1 MPWPAAFA
9 DGLAPFPV
17 APNPMAQ
24 NTSTGSAA
32 PPFFSG
38 QTEPWAAWADMQPVW
53 TSLLSGAAK
62 GQPVLFEPSRLQA
75 LQQRYV
81 DEFRQLWSG
90 LLEADAA
97 SPSAPPEN
105 DRRFSH
111 NSWAESRISRYTAAL
126 YLLGARALFDLAE
139 NVQTDETTRQKLR
152 FAVQQWVDAAAPSNF
167 LALNPE
173 ALDKA
178 VQTQGESLRAGVD
191 NWLKD
196 LKQGRMTQTDESV
209 FEVGRNVATTA
220 GQVVFENE
228 LFQLIEYT
236 PLTERVHAR
245 PLLFVPPS
253 INKYYILD
261 LQPDN
266 SLVRFAVE
274 QGHRTF
280 VVSWRNPDASMG
292 HLTWDDYVQ
301 DGVIRAMEVVRDIAA
316 QGSDGTINTLGF
328 CVGGTLLANA
338 LAVLQARGEQF
349 AHSATLLTT
358 MVDFTDTGILSVYVD
373 EASVALREA
382 TLGKGGLMTGR
393 ELASAFSSL
402 RPNDLVW
409 NYVVGNYLKGETPP
423 PFDLLYWNSD
433 STNLPG
439 PLFAWYLR
447 NTYLENKMRQP
458 GALTV
463 AGVPLNL
470 QAVKL
475 PTYVYASREDH
486 IVPWKTAYETTRIL
500 GGPMRFVLGASGHI
514 AGVINPAKRNKRS
527 HWTSPASQRKL
538 PAQAQAWFDAAT
550 EHPGSWWTDWAQ
562 WLAKQAGPEVAAPKK
577 PGNARYK
584 PIEPAPG
591 RYVKVRA

>member
-1 MPWPAAFA
+1 
-9 DGLAPFPV
+9 
-17 APNPMAQ
+17 MAHS
-24 NTSTGSAA
+24 TSTDREASPSFAGPGSV
-32 PPFFSG
+32 S
-38 QTEPWAAWADMQPVW
+38 TAWAEMPQRW
-53 TSLLSGAAK
+53 SALLGEAAK
-62 GQPVLFEPSRLQA
+62 GTSVQIEPERLRT
-75 LQQRYV
+75 LQQRYL
-81 DEFRQLWSG
+81 DEFRQLWASLMRSDG
-90 LLEADAA
+90 GEEAPKLDA
-97 SPSAPPEN
+97 

-111 NSWAESRISRYTAAL
+111 GAWGENRVSRYTAAL
-126 YLLGARALFDLAE
+126 YLLGARALFDLADS
-139 NVQTDETTRQKLR
+139 VQADEPTRQRLR

-173 ALDKA
+173 ALAKA
-178 VQTQGESLRAGVD
+178 VQTNGESLRAGVD
-191 NWLKD
+191 NWLRD
-196 LKQGRMTQTDESV
+196 LKQGRLTQTDESV
-209 FEVGRNVATTA
+209 FEVGRNVATTE
-220 GQVVFENE
+220 GQVIFENA
-228 LFQLIEYT
+228 LFQLIEYA
-236 PLTERVHAR
+236 PLTPTVHAR
-245 PLLFVPPS
+245 PLLIVPPF

-280 VVSWRNPDASMG
+280 VMSWRNPDASMG

-301 DGVIRAMEVVRDIAA
+301 DGAMQAMTVVRDVAA
-316 QGSDGTINTLGF
+316 SKSDGSINTLGF

-338 LAVLQARGEQF
+338 LAVQQARGESF

-358 MVDFTDTGILSVYVD
+358 MLDFSDTGVLGVYID
-373 EASVALREA
+373 EASVAMREA
-382 TLGKGGLMTGR
+382 TLGQGGLMTGR

-447 NTYLENKMRQP
+447 HTYLENKMRQP

-463 AGVPLNL
+463 VGLPLNL
-470 QAVKL
+470 QALKL

-486 IVPWKTAYETTRIL
+486 IVPWQTAYETTRIL

-527 HWTSPASQRKL
+527 FWTSPSGQRKL
-538 PAQAQAWFDAAT
+538 PPKAQDWLDAAS

-562 WLAKQAGPEVAAPKK
+562 WLAGQAGPQVAAPKK
-577 PGNARYK
+577 PGNARHK

>member
-1 MPWPAAFA
+1 MDQTFPSPQGASATSDAGQAPRWPDA
-9 DGLAPFPV
+9 V
-17 APNPMAQ
+17 
-24 NTSTGSAA
+24 
-32 PPFFSG
+32 
-38 QTEPWAAWADMQPVW
+38 QTWATLWR
-53 TSLLSGAAK
+53 GAAAI
-62 GQPVLFEPSRLQA
+62 QIDPQRLQQ

-81 DEFRQLWSG
+81 DELRQIWAA
-90 LLEADAA
+90 LLMPQHSDTALPAVD
-97 SPSAPPEN
+97 
-105 DRRFSH
+105 DRRFSGDAW
-111 NSWAESRISRYTAAL
+111 NRSRLSRYTAAL
-126 YLLGARALFDLAE
+126 YLLGARALLELADS
-139 NVQTDETTRQKLR
+139 VQADEPTRQKLR

-167 LALNPE
+167 LPLNPE

-178 VQTQGESLRAGVD
+178 VQTQGESLRAGLE

-196 LKQGRMTQTDESV
+196 LKQGRLTQTDESM
-209 FEVGRNVATTA
+209 FEVGRNVATTP
-220 GQVVFENE
+220 GQVVYENP

-245 PLLFVPPS
+245 PLLIVPPF

-266 SLVRFAVE
+266 SFVRYAVE

-280 VVSWRNPDASMG
+280 VMSWANPGIDMG

-301 DGVIRAMEVVRDIAA
+301 DGAIRAMEVVRDIAA
-316 QGSDGTINTLGF
+316 GRSERRINTLGF

-338 LAVLQARGEQF
+338 LAVLQARGKQF
-349 AHSATLLTT
+349 AHSVTLLTT
-358 MVDFTDTGILSVYVD
+358 MLDFSDTGILSVYVD

-382 TLGKGGLMTGR
+382 TLGRGGLMTGR

-447 NTYLENKMRQP
+447 NTYLENKMRKP

-463 AGVPLNL
+463 AGVPLVL
-470 QAVKL
+470 QSLDL
-475 PTYVYASREDH
+475 PAYVYASREDH
-486 IVPWKTAYETTRIL
+486 IVPWKTAYETTQIL

-514 AGVINPAKRNKRS
+514 AGVINPARRNKRS
-527 HWTSPASQRKL
+527 HWISPPRQRKL
-538 PAQAQAWFDAAT
+538 PRSAQAWFDAAT
-550 EHPGSWWTDWAQ
+550 ERPGSWWSDWAE
-562 WLAKQAGPEVAAPKK
+562 WLRQQAGPDIAAPRRH
-577 PGNARYK
+577 GNARYK